1 MALFQRKHAEP
12 GDASAVAVADN
23 SPAAPAEATPDKG
36 ASNFRLYIPIVGVL
50 LGIAL
55 LLYPVFATRHN
66 DVVQQQQSNN
76 YSIEVNGIPSETLA
90 EELAAA
96 DTYNEDLRQ
105 GVILDP
111 FIKDVAPDSEQY
123 QAYLKYLDLTD
134 VMSLVRVPA
143 ADVNLPVYHG
153 TFDDTLQKGVGHLF
167 GSSLPVGGDSSHSI
181 LTGHTGLPN
190 ATMFDNL
197 TKVKEGDAIYL
208 NTANRALKYVVNDIR
223 VVEPSN
229 VDTLGRVE
237 GKDLL
242 TLITCTPYGVNSHR
256 LLITGERVPL
266 DDIEEQAVKQIE
278 EPKAHWSW
286 WMFVL
291 LGGAILSAI
300 LMFGAIIRLWLLMRR
315 SNEDKKDAERAPHPE
330 NS

>member
-1 MALFQRKHAEP
+1 MALFQRKNTEP
-12 GDASAVAVADN
+12 
-23 SPAAPAEATPDKG
+23 PAPAGGSTVVAEGAAKETTGKG
-36 ASNFRLYIPIVGVL
+36 PSNFRLYIPIVGVL

-66 DVVQQQQSNN
+66 DVVQQQQSNQ
-76 YSIEVNGIPSETLA
+76 YSIDISEATPEQLEA
-90 EELAAA
+90 ELATA
-96 DTYNEDLRQ
+96 DQYNEDLRQ

-123 QAYLKYLDLTD
+123 QAYLKMLDLTD
-134 VMSLVRVPA
+134 VMAQVRVPA

-153 TFDDTLQKGVGHLF
+153 TFDDTLLKGVGHLF
-167 GSSLPVGGDSSHSI
+167 GSSLPVGGDSTHSV

-190 ATMFDNL
+190 ATMFDHL

-208 NTANRALKYVVNDIR
+208 NTAGRAMKYIVNDIR

-229 VDTLGRVE
+229 VDSLGRVD
-237 GKDLL
+237 GKDLV

-256 LLITGERVPL
+256 LLITGERAPL
-266 DDIEEQAVKQIE
+266 DPIEEEAIKQIE

-291 LGGAILSAI
+291 LGGAIVSGL
-300 LMFGAIIRLWLLMRR
+300 LMAGAIIRLWLLMRR
-315 SNEDKKDAERAPHPE
+315 NNDEKDQAERLAHPE